1 MRFKMVCL
9 WAKESA
15 PVTGRGFFTNYPR
28 ANGVLAKCHE
38 LSLLTIPSFSRQGA
52 ISDFLRDFQA
62 SAGFRHIV
70 DWNAP
75 ITFALRRVE
84 RYES

>member
-1 MRFKMVCL
+1 MRFKMICL

-15 PVTGRGFFTNYPR
+15 PVTGRGFFTNHPR
-28 ANGVLAKCHE
+28 ANGVLAKCH
-38 LSLLTIPSFSRQGA
+38 PSAVRVM
-52 ISDFLRDFQA
+52 ISDSLRDCQA

-70 DWNAP
+70 EWNAP